1 MSRRSSSW
9 TARITLP
16 SADTIRLRQYISQE
30 MHYFNALV
38 AGFGGPMRTMPE
50 TFAAMTGRLESLF
63 GEVAS
68 SYADVRSLKEGS
80 LPDRF
85 KPYTDLLFKDGKS
98 AIDTRTMLL
107 FDIAGSAAN
116 IDTSVRRG
124 LATEMLRHAR
134 EQSAQIANPQ
144 NREDQVYKFAVE
156 TMTPLEGRNKRH
168 LQLPKSAVNTA
179 TKDDR
184 LAIGLPYIRTPIII
198 PAPTTPW
205 NYITLR
211 DDDDGTQPGQWAIEL
226 SQETSMYLLRKTDSS
241 HRKPRKRIGTET
253 KLARVGTDN
262 RAYRAR

>member
-9 TARITLP
+9 IARVTLP

-63 GEVAS
+63 GEVAA
-68 SYADVRSLKEGS
+68 SYVDVRSLKEDN
-80 LPDRF
+80 LPVQF
-85 KPYTDLLFKDGKS
+85 KPYADLLFKDGKS

-107 FDIAGSAAN
+107 FDIARSNAS
-116 IDTSVRRG
+116 IDASVRRG
-124 LATEMLRHAR
+124 LAIEMLRHAR
-134 EQSAQIANPQ
+134 EQSAHIASPQ

-156 TMTPLEGRNKRH
+156 TVTPLEPRNKRH

-179 TKDDR
+179 TKDAR

-198 PAPTTPW
+198 PAPTTSW

-211 DDDDGTQPGQWAIEL
+211 DDDDGSHPGQWAIEL
-226 SQETSMYLLRKTDSS
+226 SQESPMYLLRKTDSS
-241 HRKPRKRIGTET
+241 HRKPKRRGGTDT
-253 KLARVGTDN
+253 KHARVITDN
-262 RAYRAR
+262 RTYRSR